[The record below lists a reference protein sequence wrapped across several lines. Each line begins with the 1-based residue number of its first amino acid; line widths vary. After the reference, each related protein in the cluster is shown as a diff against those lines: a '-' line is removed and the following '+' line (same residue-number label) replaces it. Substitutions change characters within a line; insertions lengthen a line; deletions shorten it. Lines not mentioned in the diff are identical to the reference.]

1 MKRAMAMVA
10 FLGLVAF
17 SGALHAQEM
26 GEDEKPGDET
36 EQPKKDDT
44 PAKPERKRQTRGDR
58 SAFQEI
64 GRILRAKDADGDS
77 KLSQEE
83 FGDADLFKT
92 LDTDEDGSL
101 TLRELIG
108 GKDAVIEADKKEQ
121 AAVMQEEFSILDR
134 DDSGKL
140 SKDELGK
147 EFEGLLETGDTDKDG
162 SLNLEEFSNARKPGD
177 SVRNNGDRPERGDIL
192 GQLDKDGDGKI
203 SKDEAPARL
212 KENFDKVDKDGD
224 GFLSKEEIEGIV
236 RDRMKR
242 QRPGAKPE
250 TPKQDDSEKKENDK
264 NDNGSEED
272 EF

>member
-1 MKRAMAMVA
+1 MKRAMALVA
-10 FLGLVAF
+10 FLGVISF
-17 SGALHAQEM
+17 SGTLFAQEM
-26 GEDEKPGDET
+26 GEEEKPADET

-44 PAKPERKRQTRGDR
+44 PAKPERKRQARGDR
-58 SAFQEI
+58 SAIQEI
-64 GRILRAKDADGDS
+64 GRILRTKDTDGDN

-83 FGDADLFKT
+83 FGDAELFKT

-101 TLRELIG
+101 TLRELIAD
-108 GKDAVIEADKKEQ
+108 KDAVIEAADKEQ
-121 AAVMQEEFSILDR
+121 AAVMKEEFSILDR

-140 SKDELGK
+140 NKDELGK
-147 EFEGLLETGDTDKDG
+147 EFEGLLETGDADKDG
-162 SLNLEEFSNARKPGD
+162 SLNFEEFTNARKASDKAAGK
-177 SVRNNGDRPERGDIL
+177 NDRPERGDIMEK
-192 GQLDKDGDGKI
+192 LDKDGDGKI
-203 SKDEAPARL
+203 SKDESPARL

-224 GFLSKEEIEGIV
+224 GFLSQEEIESIV

-242 QRPGAKPE
+242 QRPGTKPE